1 MTNPEKILKMLSKL
15 IETGVLTSQDVAKS
29 FITSAK
35 FNKEKIANKLDLVTR
50 EEFDVLKKVIIKQQ
64 KEISNLKKKNQRGKE
79 IFTCKPPNLLFDK
92 EMLPP
97 CDFIIS

>member
-1 MTNPEKILKMLSKL
+1 MNNSEKILKVVSKL

-50 EEFDVLKKVIIKQQ
+50 EEFDVLKKVIAKQQ
-64 KEISNLKKKNQRGKE
+64 KEILNLKRKKSKR
-79 IFTCKPPNLLFDK
+79 
-92 EMLPP
+92 
-97 CDFIIS
+97 